1 MNGVLGRLDRIP
13 RALRLLLGIA
23 SSLALLAY
31 SGIVSISEFKY
42 IIILL
47 LVAISLA
54 VVAVTEPRRKAVV
67 DASER
72 PAVALRIKA
81 LDESA
86 PEALAR
92 ILKDRAART
101 GLEYIVTSLISPEG
115 SDSLLLII
123 GPRDSQVLVESEII
137 ASLASAL
144 KNFRVEVIN
153 GPPPRISSLVEAMR
167 PRRGSLPI
175 VMAGSAMREAAS
187 RPHGRAVY
195 IGRRIDSPVD
205 VPIAIDVND
214 VLGHVGIFGST
225 GTGKSTTAAT
235 LACRLYRELDWS
247 VVVLDWAGEYARL
260 LSPCRPRVLD
270 PVRDGVGVWPTSGDD
285 GEGLVEVLSSAL
297 DLSGPQAYLLD
308 KVVSSRVPESAREL
322 LEAIEALPEES
333 KWDREVKRGLLR
345 KIGILANRYPGLFAK
360 SAEPLSTEGL
370 VVVESSS
377 IRTSFARRAF
387 ELLLLASE
395 YYWRVENSLPPAI
408 YIVDEAHNV
417 FSGEQ
422 GFLAR
427 LMAESRK
434 YGMSIVVIT
443 QSPSSVEP
451 LVLNTSTKIVHA
463 LRAASDKNFIADT
476 LGLRPSLRDRISK
489 LRAGEALLYAPSLG
503 EPVIV
508 KIEFPQPATDKLDQG
523 LIF

>member
-1 MNGVLGRLDRIP
+1 M
-13 RALRLLLGIA
+13 RLLLGIA
-23 SSLALLAY
+23 FSLILLAY
-31 SGIVSISEFKY
+31 SGIININEIKY
-42 IIILL
+42 ILILL
-47 LVAISLA
+47 LAVVSLA
-54 VVAVTEPRRKAVV
+54 VVAAAPRRKAVV
-67 DASER
+67 SASER
-72 PAVALRIKA
+72 PAIALRIKA
-81 LDESA
+81 LDNSA
-86 PEALAR
+86 PETLAR
-92 ILKDRAART
+92 ILEDRAART
-101 GLEYIVTSLISPEG
+101 GLEYIMTSLISPEG
-115 SDSLLLII
+115 SDSLLLIL

-144 KNFRVEVIN
+144 KSFRVEAISS
-153 GPPPRISSLVEAMR
+153 PSLRISSLIDAMR
-167 PRRGSLPI
+167 PQKGSLPI
-175 VMAGSAMREAAS
+175 VIVGSAMREAPR
-187 RPHGRAVY
+187 RPRSRAVY

-205 VPIAIDVND
+205 VPVAIDASD
-214 VLGHVGIFGST
+214 ILGHVGIFGST
-225 GTGKSTTAAT
+225 GTGKSTTAAI
-235 LACRLYRELDWS
+235 LACRLYRELDWR
-247 VVVLDWAGEYARL
+247 VVVLDWAGEYTRL
-260 LSPCRPRVLD
+260 LSSCRPRVLD
-270 PVRDGVGVWPTSGDD
+270 PTRDGVGVWPVSGDD
-285 GEGLVEVLSSAL
+285 SEGLVEVLSSAL

-308 KVVSSRVPESAREL
+308 KVVSSRAPESVKEL

-360 SAEPLSTEGL
+360 SLEPLSMDGL

-395 YYWRVENSLPPAI
+395 YYWRVRSNLPPAI

-434 YGMSIVVIT
+434 YGMSMVVIT
-443 QSPSSVEP
+443 QSPSSVES

-476 LGLRPSLRDRISK
+476 LGLRPSLRDRVSR
-489 LRAGEALLYAPSLG
+489 LGVGEALLYAPSLG

-508 KIEFPQPATDKLDQG
+508 KIEFPQPATDKLGQG
-523 LIF
+523 LVF